1 MKKIEGLVLFGVLAI
16 DLLSKYFIQ
25 ANLNLYESINVIDNF
40 FAITYATNT
49 GSAWSMMEGRLG
61 FFIVM
66 TLIALVF
73 LAKWLYTTDKKSN
86 ITRVS
91 LVLIIAGALGNF
103 YDRLVFG
110 YVRDFLDF
118 MIFNY
123 DFPIFNVAD
132 MSLCIGVALIIF
144 VIVFNKEDVNI

>member
-73 LAKWLYTTDKKSN
+73 LAK
-86 ITRVS
+86 
-91 LVLIIAGALGNF
+91 
-103 YDRLVFG
+103 
-110 YVRDFLDF
+110 
-118 MIFNY
+118 
-123 DFPIFNVAD
+123 
-132 MSLCIGVALIIF
+132 IGRAHV
-144 VIVFNKEDVNI
+144 

>member
-132 MSLCIGVALIIF
+132 MSLCMGVALIIF
-144 VIVFNKEDVNI
+144 VILFNKEDVNI

>member
-1 MKKIEGLVLFGVLAI
+1 
-16 DLLSKYFIQ
+16 
-25 ANLNLYESINVIDNF
+25 
-40 FAITYATNT
+40 
-49 GSAWSMMEGRLG
+49 MEGRLG

-132 MSLCIGVALIIF
+132 MSLCMGVALIIF

>member
-118 MIFNY
+118 MIFSY

-132 MSLCIGVALIIF
+132 MSLCMGVALIIF
-144 VIVFNKEDVNI
+144 VILFNKEDVNI